1 MPDGNYSEDWRT
13 LCELVSQEQDPKELM
28 RLLQKLSEALDRQRM
43 GGAQSVTNS
52 ALE

>member
-13 LCELVSQEQDPKELM
+13 LCELASKEQDPKKLM
-28 RLLQKLSEALDRQRM
+28 RLLQKLSEALDRQVV
-43 GGAQSVTNS
+43 GGAQSMTNS